1 MHGHKF
7 PQKSRQEI
15 ATMLGVE
22 DLKQTRFYQEVFA
35 EGKQEGIQEGKQEG
49 KREAVSRMIAL
60 GLELETIAQCLDL
73 PLEIVREEAQKHQN
87 SSS

>member
-1 MHGHKF
+1 
-7 PQKSRQEI
+7 
-15 ATMLGVE
+15 MLGVE

-35 EGKQEGIQEGKQEG
+35 EGKQEGIQEGIQEGKQEG

>member
-1 MHGHKF
+1 MF
-7 PQKSRQEI
+7 I
-15 ATMLGVE
+15 VE

-35 EGKQEGIQEGKQEG
+35 EGKQEGIQEGIQEG
-49 KREAVSRMIAL
+49 KREAISRMLEL

-73 PLEIVREEAQKHQN
+73 PLAVVREEAQKDQN